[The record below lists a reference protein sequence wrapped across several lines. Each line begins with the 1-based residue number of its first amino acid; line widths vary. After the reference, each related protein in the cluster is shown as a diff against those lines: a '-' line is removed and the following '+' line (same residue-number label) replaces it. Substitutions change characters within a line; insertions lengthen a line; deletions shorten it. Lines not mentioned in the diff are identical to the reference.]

1 MAISRN
7 DNYDLKKK
15 YSRLHASDLR
25 KIGRFLREIECIE
38 FECNTFVLV
47 LVQIDLIH
55 FEHTKCFSSTSF
67 KTNTNP
73 LHLRTIHTILCKIG
87 HVIQIIPH

>member
-1 MAISRN
+1 VAVGRN

-15 YSRLHASDLR
+15 YIRLHASDLR
-25 KIGRFLREIECIE
+25 EIVRFLRKIECIE
-38 FECNTFVLV
+38 FKCNAFILV

-55 FEHTKCFSSTSF
+55 FDHTKCISSTSF

-73 LHLRTIHTILCKIG
+73 FHLRPSPQASIVST
-87 HVIQIIPH
+87 